1 LHFLEKT
8 PIFVVNF
15 KKMTTLEISISDE
28 SKVNL
33 LLSLLKEFRFV
44 KVKNIM
50 QDSDNQQIGTLD
62 INKFDTE
69 TQRRIADSIERH
81 KNGDTSN
88 LVEIGSIDELNKLF
102 HAQ

>member
-1 LHFLEKT
+1 
-8 PIFVVNF
+8 
-15 KKMTTLEISISDE
+15 MTTLEISISDE

-44 KVKNIM
+44 KIKNIV
-50 QDSDNQQIGTLD
+50 QEIETLD
-62 INKFDTE
+62 VDRFDAE

-81 KNGDTSN
+81 KNGDTSQ

-102 HAQ
+102 HTV